1 MVSTYSHQRRLNAVK
16 ALVLLAVI
24 VALIL
29 APRLVRAELVEH
41 VQRFEGDSRV
51 ETAVTIS
58 RSLINERHS
67 RRHIVLATA
76 DDFADAQSATPLAVR
91 ADTAILLT
99 PREFLHPMVKTELAR
114 ALEPGGT
121 VLIAGGEQ
129 ALTPMVADAITA
141 MGYGVQRV
149 QGATRIETAIAL
161 AEHAAEVGGKVPAK
175 VSRIFAVAGDAFGPG
190 LITSSR
196 AARDGGLMVIGDAG
210 IAWAKT
216 AYPSVPVTVVGT
228 DWSKTPGVDKVEI
241 GDVRTLVDRLPGGHS
256 QTLALASVHNFPD
269 ALSGGVHAA
278 TFKRDLYLIADTP
291 DHSLGHW
298 MREHYT
304 VDSVAVYGGQVALP
318 DEAIRTL
325 ME

>member
-1 MVSTYSHQRRLNAVK
+1 MVSTYSHQRRLNAIK

-51 ETAVTIS
+51 ETAVAIS

-99 PREFLHPMVKTELAR
+99 PREFVHPMVKHELTR

-129 ALTPMVADAITA
+129 ALSPKVASTITE
-141 MGYGVQRV
+141 MGYKVERLHGPTRV
-149 QGATRIETAIAL
+149 ETAIAL
-161 AEHAAEVGGKVPAK
+161 SSHAAEMGAKDDAK
-175 VSRIFAVAGDAFGPG
+175 VSRVFAVAGDAFGPG

-196 AARDGGLMVIGDAG
+196 AARDGGVMVIGDSG
-210 IAWAKT
+210 IDWAKE
-216 AYPSVPVTVVGT
+216 AFPSAPITVVGK
-228 DWSKTPGVDKVEI
+228 DWSKAKGLDTVAI
-241 GDVRTLVDRLPGGHS
+241 GDVRTLADRLPGGRA

-278 TFKRDLYLIADTP
+278 TFKRDLYLISDTP

-318 DEAIRTL
+318 DEAVRTL
-325 ME
+325 IE